1 MCRILSP
8 ASGFFFLPP
17 AGNFLP
23 IAAESHRRRQKKNEL
38 PYICPQDKP
47 PPPHT
52 SNFYKFF
59 IFLRLCQNFL
69 IENADVRM
77 QNQIFL
83 TKCNSLLLPSPKI
96 PEKSPFLRLARH
108 LLLLW
113 ADGPQTAEFMFH
125 SSSEERTTYGVFTYP
140 IGHRSPSAG
149 HPPGG
154 HHTPG
159 RAVSVHCRVRR
170 RRDAVRR

>member
-1 MCRILSP
+1 MQKGL
-8 ASGFFFLPP
+8 LE
-17 AGNFLP
+17 
-23 IAAESHRRRQKKNEL
+23 ESHRRRQKKNEL
-38 PYICPQDKP
+38 PCICPQDKP

-59 IFLRLCQNFL
+59 IFLRICQIL
-69 IENADVRM
+69 LTENTSIRM

-83 TKCNSLLLPSPKI
+83 TKCCTSLLPSPKI
-96 PEKSPFLRLARH
+96 PEKPPFLRLARH

-113 ADGPQTAEFMFH
+113 ADGPRTAEFMFH

-149 HPPGG
+149 HCPAQRKKYVVLTA
-154 HHTPG
+154 HIS
-159 RAVSVHCRVRR
+159 VSTTMLVFC
-170 RRDAVRR
+170 

>member
-1 MCRILSP
+1 MQKGL
-8 ASGFFFLPP
+8 LE
-17 AGNFLP
+17 
-23 IAAESHRRRQKKNEL
+23 ESHRRRQKKNEL

-47 PPPHT
+47 SPPHT

-59 IFLRLCQNFL
+59 IFLRLCQIL
-69 IENADVRM
+69 LTENTSIRM
-77 QNQIFL
+77 QNQIIL
-83 TKCNSLLLPSPKI
+83 TKCCTSLLPSPKI
-96 PEKSPFLRLARH
+96 SEKSPFLRLARH

-113 ADGPQTAEFMFH
+113 ADGPRTAEFMFH

-149 HPPGG
+149 HCPGG

-159 RAVSVHCRVRR
+159 RAVPVHCRVRR
-170 RRDAVRR
+170 CRDAVRR